1 MNSYN
6 LWDAIGK
13 IEDRFIYDAIEV
25 KKKTVHSVS
34 RWLVGAAAVLI
45 LAAVSFSAAYTV
57 SAQFREWVISL
68 FQMKETELVPDS
80 EHYNNKQPIPQ
91 NSRNNTTEKGHIS
104 LYATD
109 TLEDV
114 FAVQYLKSDN
124 YLDAIGPLFYYYE
137 PSSGTRKYYAA
148 ENSKFVPIE
157 SHSIKRKVTML
168 GITGDI
174 DYTRIDYRGKLFLE
188 ENNCNRFA
196 LDDKNDAEFILGVS
210 GNNEVGLT
218 LYKNPQ
224 SDKWCYPAGYNLETG
239 EVNDIMKGIRV
250 DGMELKEYP
259 VLRNWD
265 TIGDELFIV
274 TLGQSMKDAKA
285 FLIDTKK
292 KTAVSLSELTG
303 ISNILSAKVV
313 EDKIM
318 MLEPIQDEKF
328 NYYSYDYSMH
338 KTVEIY
344 KGAEYWSLEKQEDG
358 SPQVRFS
365 GGRYDF
371 LEKAGTIYLVDEISG
386 ERLTVEGITKELG
399 DTPVTNYNN
408 DKILVETFGDDFIK
422 QMGIIDIKAGKFY
435 LLNRKNQYGIHEYS
449 ISWNDAD
456 QVVINAEADNY
467 KKSYVY
473 LYSLIK

>member
-6 LWDAIGK
+6 LCDAIGK
-13 IEDRFIYDAIEV
+13 IDDRFIYDAIEV
-25 KKKTVHSVS
+25 KKKTAHNVS

-45 LAAVSFSAAYTV
+45 LAAVSFSAVYTV

-68 FQMKETELVPDS
+68 FQMKETEVVPDS
-80 EHYNNKQPIPQ
+80 EHYDNKQPIPHTSQ
-91 NSRNNTTEKGHIS
+91 NNNTEKGHIS

-124 YLDAIGPLFYYYE
+124 YLDAIGPLFYYNE
-137 PSSGTRKYYAA
+137 PSGTSKYYAA

-157 SHSIKRKVTML
+157 SHSIKRKVSLL

-174 DYTRIDYRGKLFLE
+174 DYTRIDYMGKLLLQ
-188 ENNCNRFA
+188 ENNRNRFA
-196 LDDKNDAEFILGVS
+196 LDDKNDAEFMLGVFDDK
-210 GNNEVGLT
+210 EVRLT

-224 SDKWCYPAGYNLETG
+224 SDKWSYTAGYSLETG

-265 TIGDELFIV
+265 RIGDGLFIV
-274 TLGQSMKDAKA
+274 SLGQSMKGAKV
-285 FLIDTKK
+285 FLVDTKK

-303 ISNILSAKVV
+303 IPNILSAKVV
-313 EDKIM
+313 ENKIM
-318 MLEPIQDEKF
+318 MLEPIQNEKF
-328 NYYSYDYSMH
+328 NYYCFDYSMD

-358 SPQVRFS
+358 SPHVSFS

-371 LEKAGTIYLVDEISG
+371 LEMAGAIYLVDEFSG

-399 DTPVTNYNN
+399 DNPVINSDN
-408 DKILVETFGDDFIK
+408 DKILVATFENDIVK
-422 QMGIIDIKAGKFY
+422 QMGIIDIKAGTFY
-435 LLNRKNQYGIHEYS
+435 LLNRKNRDGIHEYS
-449 ISWNDAD
+449 VGWNDAGH
-456 QVVINAEADNY
+456 VVINAEADDY

>member
-6 LWDAIGK
+6 LCDAIGK
-13 IEDRFIYDAIEV
+13 IDDRFIYDAIEV
-25 KKKTVHSVS
+25 KKKTAHNVS

-45 LAAVSFSAAYTV
+45 LAAVSFSAVYTV

-68 FQMKETELVPDS
+68 FQMKETEVVPDS
-80 EHYNNKQPIPQ
+80 EHYDNKQPIPQ
-91 NSRNNTTEKGHIS
+91 TSQNNNTEKGHIS

-124 YLDAIGPLFYYYE
+124 YLDAIGPLFYYNE
-137 PSSGTRKYYAA
+137 PSGTSKYYAA
-148 ENSKFVPIE
+148 ENSN
-157 SHSIKRKVTML
+157 R
-168 GITGDI
+168 
-174 DYTRIDYRGKLFLE
+174 
-188 ENNCNRFA
+188 NRFA
-196 LDDKNDAEFILGVS
+196 LDDKNDAEFMLGVFDDK
-210 GNNEVGLT
+210 EVRLT

-224 SDKWCYPAGYNLETG
+224 SDKWSYTAGYSLETG

-265 TIGDELFIV
+265 RIGDGLFIV
-274 TLGQSMKDAKA
+274 SLGQSMKGAKV
-285 FLIDTKK
+285 FLVDTKK

-303 ISNILSAKVV
+303 IPNILSAKVV
-313 EDKIM
+313 ENKIM
-318 MLEPIQDEKF
+318 MLEPIQNEKF
-328 NYYSYDYSMH
+328 NYYCFDYSMD

-358 SPQVRFS
+358 SPHVSFS

-371 LEKAGTIYLVDEISG
+371 LEMAGAIYLVDEFSG

-399 DTPVTNYNN
+399 DNPVINSDN
-408 DKILVETFGDDFIK
+408 DKILVANFGNDIVK
-422 QMGIIDIKAGKFY
+422 QMGIIDIKAGTFY
-435 LLNRKNQYGIHEYS
+435 LLNRKNQDGIHEYS
-449 ISWNDAD
+449 VGWNDAGH
-456 QVVINAEADNY
+456 VVINAEADNY